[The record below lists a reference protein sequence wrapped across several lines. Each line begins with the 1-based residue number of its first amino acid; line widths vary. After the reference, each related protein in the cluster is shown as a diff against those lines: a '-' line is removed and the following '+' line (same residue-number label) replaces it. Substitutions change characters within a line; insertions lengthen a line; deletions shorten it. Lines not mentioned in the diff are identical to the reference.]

1 MKKRINVIISLLV
14 GIAIFAFFLKRA
26 GIGPVIDLFR
36 NINLIYVALFITVSF
51 FTFFSYALRWQII
64 LKAYKKKVRFI
75 TLLRQTIAA
84 FAVSYLTPAARLG
97 GEPLRAY
104 MLKKEAGVD
113 LKTGTSSI
121 IMDKF
126 VELVGS
132 ILFAILGL
140 CLFLFIPG
148 ITLTFKLVFTGL
160 IVFTVS
166 VLLIFYHR
174 TVTGR
179 GSFSSLF
186 NLFRLYKIARWKNFV
201 FVLKDIEKKLE
212 YFFVHHKKAFF
223 LSSASYLIYT
233 VLILFEMKFLLL
245 AFGVNAS
252 IMTIVISLTL
262 IGACNFIPVPA
273 ALGFLEAGQTSLFAA
288 LQGEGSIGFALSL
301 LLRMRHLF
309 FVAVGF
315 SLISHFSVKIF
326 QKKKELKLKQ
336 EKVFKNPPK
345 R

>member
-1 MKKRINVIISLLV
+1 
-14 GIAIFAFFLKRA
+14 
-26 GIGPVIDLFR
+26 
-36 NINLIYVALFITVSF
+36 VSF
-51 FTFFSYALRWQII
+51 FTFFSYALRWKIV
-64 LKAYKKKVRFI
+64 LAAYDKKVAFI

-104 MLKKEAGVD
+104 MLKKEVGID

-126 VELVGS
+126 VELFGS
-132 ILFAILGL
+132 AMFGVLGL
-140 CLFLFIPG
+140 FLLMYIPG
-148 ITLTFKLVFTGL
+148 ITLTFKLLFTGL
-160 IVFTVS
+160 IIFTIS

-186 NLFRLYKIARWKNFV
+186 NLFRLYKITKWKNFV
-201 FVLKDIEKKLE
+201 SVLKDIEKKLE

-233 VLILFEMKFLLL
+233 VLIILEMKFLLL
-245 AFGVNAS
+245 SFGVNAS
-252 IMTIVISLTL
+252 LMTIVISLTL

-315 SLISHFSVKIF
+315 SLISHFSVKEF
-326 QKKKELKLKQ
+326 QKSIEMKKKQ
-336 EKVFKNPPK
+336 KFKKPPK
-345 R
+345 